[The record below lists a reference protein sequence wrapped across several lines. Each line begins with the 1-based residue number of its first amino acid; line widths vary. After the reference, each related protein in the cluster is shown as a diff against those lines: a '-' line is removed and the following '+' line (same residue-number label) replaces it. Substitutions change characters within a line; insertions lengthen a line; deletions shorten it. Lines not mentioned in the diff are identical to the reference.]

1 MRKLSI
7 QGFRLFHI
15 SIGLVFT
22 FEYYDIE
29 NDIFDLV
36 NYIEIVMSCIDHNL
50 VSFLKNC
57 KTLTITRIN
66 SEYFLLLKHS
76 CRAVPRIFSGMVEM
90 A

>member
-15 SIGLVFT
+15 SIGLVLT

-36 NYIEIVMSCIDHNL
+36 NYIEIVMSSIDHNL
-50 VSFLKNC
+50 INFLKNR
-57 KTLTITRIN
+57 KTLTITKIN
-66 SEYFLLLKHS
+66 GEYFLLL
-76 CRAVPRIFSGMVEM
+76 
-90 A
+90 